1 MAKIDFKENG
11 SKGVESS
18 KISAHGAQEYAE
30 NKQPIIVGPFS
41 PAKALLQMV
50 ERFGD
55 QLSASD
61 LRALD
66 SDQWY
71 VSSLAEQWSEVTS
84 NLSVFISDDHH
95 KAKNGKSS
103 IGLYATCSQSTPNL
117 LLLISRGFEE
127 IDCLIR
133 LNEITQERLNDL
145 KGESA

>member
-1 MAKIDFKENG
+1 
-11 SKGVESS
+11 
-18 KISAHGAQEYAE
+18 
-30 NKQPIIVGPFS
+30 
-41 PAKALLQMV
+41 MV